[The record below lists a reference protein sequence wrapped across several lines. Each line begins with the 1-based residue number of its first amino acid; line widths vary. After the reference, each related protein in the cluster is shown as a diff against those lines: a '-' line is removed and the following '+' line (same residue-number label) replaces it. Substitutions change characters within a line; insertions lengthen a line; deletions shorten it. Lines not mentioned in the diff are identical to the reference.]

1 MTWACGP
8 RGHPPIARSDIAAL
22 GLFDL
27 AFHYVERVVYRLL
40 ECACLLLY
48 AQVAAGYVECN
59 YCDLVTSFVVLV
71 DCFI

>member
-1 MTWACGP
+1 MAWVAA
-8 RGHPPIARSDIAAL
+8 RGVILCFGVSDIAAL

-48 AQVAAGYVECN
+48 AQVAAGYV
-59 YCDLVTSFVVLV
+59 
-71 DCFI
+71 